1 MGKYIKYVSISLESI
16 RSRFEQVF
24 GGETLLG
31 RLSSENALFAQV
43 LFLVLVVAVGGGLT
57 TGS

>member
-1 MGKYIKYVSISLESI
+1 MGEYIKYMSTSLESI
-16 RSRFEQVF
+16 RSRFEEGY

-31 RLSSENALFAQV
+31 RLSSENAHFAQV
-43 LFLVLVVAVGGGLT
+43 MFLFLVVAVGGGLT